1 MKQAT
6 AKELKEA
13 FVAGTSGTSLHEI
26 NALIAVV
33 PLATLVFRYL
43 FKQREFFGLN
53 VADPWLG
60 GTVRSQ
66 EPAAVAAA
74 LLLEFYIILLPVI
87 CAMMGVVAPARLFQ
101 WAAVAAAVPCMA
113 ALLSLTVRED
123 ARRHG
128 LATGRLLSG
137 PRPQ

>member
-1 MKQAT
+1 MEQAT

-26 NALIAVV
+26 NALIALV

-43 FKQREFFGLN
+43 FQQREFFGLN
-53 VADPWLG
+53 VADAWLG

-66 EPAAVAAA
+66 EPAAMAAA
-74 LLLEFYIILLPVI
+74 LLLEFYFILLPVI
-87 CAMMGVVAPARLFQ
+87 CAMMGVVAPVQLFR

-113 ALLSLTVRED
+113 ALLRLTIRGA
-123 ARRHG
+123 ARQHG